1 MNSSIED
8 YTERLRQK
16 TNYWVVNNDSNFF
29 QELSNPFGKKNVPI
43 MCDFIGKY
51 DFKSFEAYES
61 GNRSILFRDKG
72 TWFKA
77 KGIGIPTGVSRPI
90 YDEGKIYT
98 LQLYDD
104 PGMCHRY
111 ILWGFMQEQ
120 EFEAELFGTARAKE
134 LGQKI
139 QLLGTTSFDQVYH
152 LQVKDRP
159 ELFRKLRSTK
169 RKTLIDDFKK
179 NGVKT
184 RAFSAFYHVPSDI
197 RVGELFYVF
206 MFPRITEL
214 IDAKSIKEY
223 VEWLGSSCGHL
234 LRQFHEL
241 GALHGTWV
249 GDKAT
254 SLGLKDVHS
263 NAYTGNYLVD
273 EEGLTMCDFDLSK
286 PIEKESEKELEKW
299 ALVHIENP
307 LYYAGS
313 YAPDDALKQR
323 MAAKNPFREELA
335 KIFEASVD
343 IGYDEEIIEVEYSMK
358 RELLG
363 LLVKAKELMWK
374 LYGLPKDIAGQID
387 YVDYVISNTTIESKE
402 FREVISAFGI

>member
-1 MNSSIED
+1 MKSSIEN

-29 QELSNPFGKKNVPI
+29 QELYNPFGKKNVPI
-43 MCDFIGKY
+43 MCDFLGNY
-51 DFKSFEAYES
+51 DFPSFEAYES

-72 TWFKA
+72 SWFKA

-90 YDEGKIYT
+90 YDKGKIYT
-98 LQLYDD
+98 HQLYDD
-104 PGMCHRY
+104 PGMCHRF
-111 ILWGFMQEQ
+111 ILWGFMQKQ
-120 EFEAELFGTARAKE
+120 EFEAELFGAARAKD

-139 QLLGTTSFDQVYH
+139 QLLGTASFDHVYYME
-152 LQVKDRP
+152 VKDRT
-159 ELFRKLRSTK
+159 ELFRKLRSVK
-169 RKTLIDDFKK
+169 RKTLINSFKQD
-179 NGVKT
+179 GIKT
-184 RAFSAFYHVPSDI
+184 RAYTVFYHVPSDI
-197 RVGELFYVF
+197 RVGELFFVF

-214 IDAKSIKEY
+214 IDSEMIKEY
-223 VEWLGSSCGHL
+223 VEWLGSSCGRL
-234 LRQFHEL
+234 LRQFHEM

-249 GDKAT
+249 GDRTT

-263 NAYTGNYLVD
+263 NSYTGNYLVD

-313 YAPDDALKQR
+313 YTPDDALKQEI
-323 MAAKNPFREELA
+323 AKKNPFREELA

-343 IGYDEEIIEVEYSMK
+343 TGYNEEIIEVEHAVK
-358 RELLG
+358 RDMLG
-363 LLVKAKELMWK
+363 HLVKAKELMWN
-374 LYGLPKDIAGQID
+374 LYRLPKDIVGQID

-402 FREVISAFGI
+402 FGEVISAFER